1 MNAWSEPT
9 PPILTRSP
17 ADPSPVADGSS
28 LISSPDST
36 STPVAARPA
45 RRPTIV
51 VAGGGTGG
59 HLYPGLAIA
68 RALTKLSPGLDIL
81 FIGARRGIER
91 TVLPQQPFAFE
102 LLDLHP
108 LYRPALWRNWRT
120 VWGATNAWRRLGKLF
135 APGSPQ
141 LVLGTGGYASAVTL
155 AYAAAHGTPIVQQ
168 IADSYPGLTARWFVR
183 FCREAYLGY
192 PEAIEH
198 LGHGRR
204 TVLLDTGNP
213 IDPPPDPHPDR
224 SAARR
229 TWQLPPHV
237 DTVLLVFGGSQGARA
252 LNEAVDAWL
261 DRPLPDGLG
270 VIWATGASAFEKYSH
285 REAATVRVRPYLSPI
300 AEAYAASDLVLARAG
315 AMTTAEL
322 CAWGLPMV
330 LVPLPTAAADHQ
342 TANARALAAA
352 GAAVHLPQR
361 ELTVDRLDT
370 CIRDLLRSPVR
381 RQGLAT
387 AALARGRPGASETI
401 ARRILSLIQLR

>member
-1 MNAWSEPT
+1 MVAGSS
-9 PPILTRSP
+9 PIPSP
-17 ADPSPVADGSS
+17 APMSLPVA
-28 LISSPDST
+28 PR
-36 STPVAARPA
+36 PVDT
-45 RRPTIV
+45 PTIV

-68 RALTKLSPGLDIL
+68 RALTKLSPGLPIL

-91 TVLPQQPFAFE
+91 TVLPQQSFPFE

-120 VWGATNAWRRLGKLF
+120 VLGAASAWRRLGGLF
-135 APGSPQ
+135 VPDAPR
-141 LVLGTGGYASAVTL
+141 VILGTGGYASGVTL
-155 AYAAAHGTPIVQQ
+155 AYGAAHGIPIVQQ

-198 LGHGRR
+198 LSHSGRAE
-204 TVLLDTGNP
+204 LLDTGNP
-213 IDPPPDPHPDR
+213 IDPPPDPRPDR
-224 SAARR
+224 TAARR
-229 TWQLPPHV
+229 AWDLPPDV
-237 DTVLLVFGGSQGARA
+237 DTVLLIFGGSQGARA
-252 LNEAVDAWL
+252 VNEAVDTWL
-261 DRPLPDGLG
+261 ERPLPDRLG
-270 VIWATGASAFEKYSH
+270 VIWATGTAAFEKYAR
-285 REAATVRVRPYLSPI
+285 REAAAVRVRPYLSPI
-300 AEAYAASDLVLARAG
+300 ADAYAASDLVLARAG

-342 TANARALAAA
+342 SANARALAAA

-361 ELTVDRLDT
+361 ELTVDRLDA
-370 CIRDLLRSPVR
+370 CIRDLLRSPDR
-381 RQGLAT
+381 RHALGV